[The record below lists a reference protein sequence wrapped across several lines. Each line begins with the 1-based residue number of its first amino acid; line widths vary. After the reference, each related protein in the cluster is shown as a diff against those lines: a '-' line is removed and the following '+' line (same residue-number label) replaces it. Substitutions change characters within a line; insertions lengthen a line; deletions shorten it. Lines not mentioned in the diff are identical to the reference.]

1 MEFFR
6 LEAAYDATGNLPW
19 DALWYDGD
27 DEDLDALSCQ
37 MRLGPVWKS
46 PLVRL
51 ETRDRRPDAYEF
63 HLYFAFTRRIS
74 EVLSGLVEDSA
85 EFLPLRLP
93 GSKRIFVMHT
103 LSRVDLDAH
112 ALVDRNKVSGNIT
125 DVRKY
130 SFVKQQMRDG
140 MHVFQIRQAAGSAGR
155 DAGYA
160 VSTVLVSS
168 KFRDICEQYHVQGII
183 FESIEC
189 RSVL

>member
-6 LEAAYDATGNLPW
+6 LEAAYDTTGNSSW

-51 ETRDRRPDAYEF
+51 ETRDRRPDVYQL
-63 HLYFAFTRRIS
+63 HLYFAFTQRVS
-74 EVLSGLVEDSA
+74 EVLSALVQESA

-93 GSKRIFVMHT
+93 GSKRVYVMHV
-103 LSRVDLDAH
+103 LSRVDLDTH

-130 SFVKQQMRDG
+130 SFVKQQIRDAI
-140 MHVFQIRQAAGSAGR
+140 HVFQIRQAAGSAGR

-168 KFRDICEQYHVQGII
+168 KFKDICEQHQVQGIT
-183 FESIEC
+183 FERIE
-189 RSVL
+189 